1 MPVQRDPISPMRMD
15 VLAPDLGD
23 HINRRVLETE
33 CLAHDCGLAPA
44 QLADVVQPTQT
55 PEGLPAPAF

>member
-1 MPVQRDPISPMRMD
+1 MRMD